1 VWVLDVE
8 GYRLVVWAGQDND
21 DQATAD
27 DLQTLID
34 TIQIQAP

>member
-1 VWVLDVE
+1 M
-8 GYRLVVWAGQDND
+8 VWAGQDTD

-34 TIQIQAP
+34 SIQIQAP